1 MGRILLAIVILLLL
15 GVLGTLGFAYFG
27 DMVADPVE
35 NRQPVTLPGLTAP
48 PASPPVSTVA
58 AQPAAPTGGAVGN

>member
-35 NRQPVTLPGLTAP
+35 NRQPVTLPGLAPPPVAP
-48 PASPPVSTVA
+48 PAAPVA
-58 AQPAAPTGGAVGN
+58 AQPAAPAGGAVGN